1 LFPQRY
7 IVCPAAAANGAA
19 HSAAH
24 TAIVKCLRFIA
35 LSLSEAARTRSRA
48 FEPIDLGITGSE
60 VSKCQARVKVETAPL
75 SADQGISS
83 FRLRSAS
90 ALPQA
95 ESVLFGAYRG
105 RRGDRSPLPIL
116 ARDLHCL
123 DHRILDAA
131 MAKLARLVAF
141 LLFIGSV
148 GISIALMLHGSE
160 WSEARA
166 GALQDIRSAMTG
178 AAFIL
183 FCIFM
188 FTGKKRRRSRRYH
201 PET

>member
-1 LFPQRY
+1 
-7 IVCPAAAANGAA
+7 
-19 HSAAH
+19 
-24 TAIVKCLRFIA
+24 
-35 LSLSEAARTRSRA
+35 
-48 FEPIDLGITGSE
+48 
-60 VSKCQARVKVETAPL
+60 
-75 SADQGISS
+75 
-83 FRLRSAS
+83 
-90 ALPQA
+90 
-95 ESVLFGAYRG
+95 
-105 RRGDRSPLPIL
+105 
-116 ARDLHCL
+116 
-123 DHRILDAA
+123 

>member
-1 LFPQRY
+1 MSGPREGRN
-7 IVCPAAAANGAA
+7 PAAIG
-19 HSAAH
+19 
-24 TAIVKCLRFIA
+24 
-35 LSLSEAARTRSRA
+35 RSRHIVFRVVIGERATAGRVRA
-48 FEPIDLGITGSE
+48 FD
-60 VSKCQARVKVETAPL
+60 
-75 SADQGISS
+75 
-83 FRLRSAS
+83 
-90 ALPQA
+90 
-95 ESVLFGAYRG
+95 AYHG

-166 GALQDIRSAMTG
+166 SMMQDIRSAMTG
-178 AAFIL
+178 VAFVL

-188 FTGKKRRRSRRYH
+188 FTGKKRRRPHRYH
-201 PET
+201 SET

>member
-1 LFPQRY
+1 
-7 IVCPAAAANGAA
+7 
-19 HSAAH
+19 
-24 TAIVKCLRFIA
+24 
-35 LSLSEAARTRSRA
+35 
-48 FEPIDLGITGSE
+48 
-60 VSKCQARVKVETAPL
+60 VSGPREGNTAPL
-75 SADQGISS
+75 SAERHIVFQVAIGE
-83 FRLRSAS
+83 RTTAS
-90 ALPQA
+90 RVHAG
-95 ESVLFGAYRG
+95 VYRG
-105 RRGDRSPLPIL
+105 RHVHRSPLPIL

-166 GALQDIRSAMTG
+166 STMQDIRSVMTG
-178 AAFIL
+178 VAFVL

-188 FTGKKRRRSRRYH
+188 FTGKKRRRPRRYR